1 MKIWVNGCFDIL
13 HYGHFKLLEHA
24 HSLGDYVVVGI
35 DSDRRVKELKG
46 DDRPYHTQSQR
57 RNNLLSLKWV
67 DKVVVFDSENELVWN
82 IRNEEV
88 DIMVIGA
95 DYKDKRIIGREWVR
109 SVNFF
114 NRIDEFSTTG
124 IIDGKSNS

>member
-46 DDRPYHTQSQR
+46 NDRPYHTEKQR
-57 RNNLLSLKWV
+57 RNNLLSLRWV
-67 DKVVVFDSENELVWN
+67 NKVVIFDSEDDLIWN
-82 IRNEEV
+82 IRNEDV
-88 DIMVIGA
+88 DIMVIGS
-95 DYKDKRIIGREWVR
+95 DYKDKRIVGSEWVR
-109 SVNFF
+109 NINFF
-114 NRIDEFSTTG
+114 QRLEELSTTG
-124 IIDGKSNS
+124 IMYGKSNS